1 MQTIEYR
8 FKIVG
13 DIYKKLLM
21 QRVLDVL
28 NDYRYNTVITK
39 TILSMFS
46 TVSTNLRWYDN
57 LDNLAVMR

>member
-1 MQTIEYR
+1 MQTIEYQ
-8 FKIVG
+8 FNIVG